1 MRRIEAFS
9 AFLAVFFLAR
19 ATAADAGEDT
29 ASASPPYSTGAD
41 NFTPQADLQNVPV
54 KLSQIV
60 TPGDKDF
67 LVGND
72 PAAPAAVSET
82 AAAGFASATDA
93 ASTSQA
99 AADVT
104 HAGPELAGVDSSAPA
119 FPDAQRDTTPI
130 NSAFPR
136 DDAVFATA
144 GIQRITDGELSEQR
158 GGFVYQG
165 VDINF
170 GAEIRSYI
178 GNELVMQTNFNW
190 TDLQANV
197 EHTVSTELTPA
208 TLAAVQA
215 GMLNG
220 AGLSMR
226 IGNNNIYVTNEG
238 QTAFVQRADGTLQN
252 IILNS
257 ANNVVLRQEIDAN
270 LNLSNFAPFQ
280 NAAMTGQ
287 IVSAL
292 SNMASTALTMGSA
305 R

>member
-1 MRRIEAFS
+1 LSHVAAPGEDG
-9 AFLAVFFLAR
+9 FLAENGPAGPATTS
-19 ATAADAGEDT
+19 ATAA
-29 ASASPPYSTGAD
+29 
-41 NFTPQADLQNVPV
+41 VV
-54 KLSQIV
+54 
-60 TPGDKDF
+60 
-67 LVGND
+67 
-72 PAAPAAVSET
+72 
-82 AAAGFASATDA
+82 FASATDA
-93 ASTSQA
+93 ASSSTAS
-99 AADVT
+99 ADVT
-104 HAGPELAGVDSSAPA
+104 HGGPDLAEVDRSDPA
-119 FPDAQRDTTPI
+119 YPGEQGDGPPAS
-130 NSAFPR
+130 SAFPR
-136 DDAVFATA
+136 DDALFAKT
-144 GIQRITDGELSEQR
+144 GIQRIADDELSKQR

-190 TDLQANV
+190 TDLQANI
-197 EHTVSTELTPA
+197 EHTVSTQLTPA

-220 AGLSMR
+220 AGLSMH
-226 IGNNNIYVTNEG
+226 IGDNNIYVTNEG

-257 ANNVVLRQEIDAN
+257 ASNVVLRQEIDAN
-270 LNLSNFAPFQ
+270 LDLSNFAPFQ

-292 SNMASTALTMGSA
+292 SNMASTALTMGSS

>member
-1 MRRIEAFS
+1 MS
-9 AFLAVFFLAR
+9 ASGDERFLAVK
-19 ATAADAGEDT
+19 D
-29 ASASPPYSTGAD
+29 STGPD
-41 NFTPQADLQNVPV
+41 
-54 KLSQIV
+54 
-60 TPGDKDF
+60 
-67 LVGND
+67 
-72 PAAPAAVSET
+72 AASET
-82 AAAGFASATDA
+82 VAAGFASATDA
-93 ASTSQA
+93 ASTSLA
-99 AADVT
+99 VAEVT
-104 HAGPELAGVDSSAPA
+104 NAGAELAEVDSSILAVPGEQS
-119 FPDAQRDTTPI
+119 DSSSI
-130 NSAFPR
+130 NSVAAR
-136 DDAVFATA
+136 DDSVFATA
-144 GIQRITDGELSEQR
+144 GIQRITDDELSEQR

-197 EHTVSTELTPA
+197 EHTVSTELTPS

-226 IGNNNIYVTNEG
+226 IGDNNIYVTNEG
-238 QTAFVQRADGTLQN
+238 QTAFVQRSDGTLQN

-257 ANNVVLRQEIDAN
+257 ASNVVLRQEIDAN

-292 SNMASTALTMGSA
+292 SNMASTALTMGST